1 MAGGTAVVYIAVLH
15 KPQREHGLLISIRV
29 EIYKAHSSLI
39 GIRLAVIKIHAD
51 RFISIAVRVRNKIFR
66 NKAESVVLLFEH
78 LLLRY
83 KVKYSYSAHIQNRQL
98 IAVSVNSDAV
108 GAFLCFNIAE
118 QYFSVSAVYII
129 SAVLIAISDY
139 ISEALQSVK
148 RPVAFHK
155 RSAVKVQI
163 VIHCFRVFAR
173 FVVHKHAE
181 RHRFAFC
188 YARAHITLIY
198 SVAHIVFL
206 IMTVSVPVCIIKPF
220 AVICNKNIIRY
231 IFRYFGRAFI
241 ICGTCVEIKRRI
253 TVCRT
258 VASIAHSAYSFH
270 LRLAVEII
278 YRYTDKLR
286 RIAVFVIYVCLRY
299 KISVG
304 RHCADKFIPC
314 LECDLAVLSDK
325 ACSAV
330 LSRQISHIT
339 VFHRLNII
347 LSSQQ
352 YVHIPVIAG
361 EAAVIVSYYHASAVF
376 AYSGLVFILCQ
387 QLTVLVI
394 DIILVIVKAHQPVA
408 VCLCVHELSYAL
420 SVCRVIFGKGIIV
433 LGFVEIVSQNRKRPL
448 VHRIY
453 MTAVPVCHSIL
464 FPDFIL
470 FARIFF
476 TVGTERCNIQLIT
489 VFIQIEADGG

>member
-1 MAGGTAVVYIAVLH
+1 M
-15 KPQREHGLLISIRV
+15 
-29 EIYKAHSSLI
+29 
-39 GIRLAVIKIHAD
+39 
-51 RFISIAVRVRNKIFR
+51 
-66 NKAESVVLLFEH
+66 
-78 LLLRY
+78 
-83 KVKYSYSAHIQNRQL
+83 
-98 IAVSVNSDAV
+98 
-108 GAFLCFNIAE
+108 
-118 QYFSVSAVYII
+118 SAVYII
-129 SAVLIAISDY
+129 SAILIAISDY
-139 ISEALQSVK
+139 ISVTLQSVK

-163 VIHCFRVFAR
+163 VIHCCRVFAR
-173 FVVHKHAE
+173 FVIHKHAE
-181 RHRFAFC
+181 RHRLAFC

-198 SVAHIVFL
+198 AVAHIVFL

-231 IFRYFGRAFI
+231 ILRYFGRAFI

-258 VASIAHSAYSFH
+258 VAGIAHSAYSFH

-278 YRYTDKLR
+278 YRYTDKFR
-286 RIAVFVIYVCLRY
+286 CIAVIIIAVFVIYVCLRY

-304 RHCADKFIPC
+304 RHCADKFVLC

-330 LSRQISHIT
+330 LGRQISHIT

-361 EAAVIVSYYHASAVF
+361 EAAVIVSYYHTSAVF
-376 AYSGLVFILCQ
+376 AYSRLVFILSQ

-420 SVCRVIFGKGIIV
+420 SVCRIIFGKGITV

-476 TVGTERCNIQLIT
+476 TVGTERCNIQLIA